1 MFKLHSTVPT
11 CGQLPELVNGYLSLS
26 SGVNE
31 GSVATY
37 TCDEGFILTGSITRT
52 CTTNGGW
59 TLIAPVCLRAGR
71 ENNTLIP

>member
-11 CGQLPELVNGYLSLS
+11 CGQLPELVNGDLSLS
-26 SGVNE
+26 DDVNE

-71 ENNTLIP
+71 ENNTQF